1 MADAKINDASVHKIT
16 ITLRKGFTEA
26 INKTLYALSGDIKKI
41 YDQYT
46 PKLTGDLRKNVD
58 TKVIEETNSGYLA
71 FYYRQP
77 YAHYQYINH
86 FQNYST
92 PGTDG
97 EWDKTAEREVIQK
110 VKEEYEKQVKTIFR

>member
-1 MADAKINDASVHKIT
+1 MADAKISSASIHKIT
-16 ITLRKGFTEA
+16 ITLKSGFTDA

-46 PKLTGDLRKNVD
+46 PKLTGDLRKNTD
-58 TKVIEETNSGYLA
+58 TKVVEEADSGYLA

-77 YAHYQYINH
+77 YAYYQYKNH

-92 PGTDG
+92 PGTGG
-97 EWDKTAEREVIQK
+97 EWDKVAEAEVKQK
-110 VKEEYEKQVKTIFR
+110 VADEYKKQLKNTFG